1 MRLDVDVAGAA
12 ATLPCRLVL
21 IASEAVLIL
30 AALAVNADE
39 PARLCNHP
47 TRFSFC
53 PPISFMVYAA
63 VAFLLFL
70 VDLLWWHA
78 MMLFL
83 LAMGAWISFFDYSLE
98 RVLARGTN
106 LTIEIA

>member
-1 MRLDVDVAGAA
+1 
-12 ATLPCRLVL
+12 
-21 IASEAVLIL
+21 
-30 AALAVNADE
+30 
-39 PARLCNHP
+39 
-47 TRFSFC
+47 
-53 PPISFMVYAA
+53 MVYAA